1 MNKNLGR
8 KSAIGKVTEARVG
21 AKESFVD
28 GAGGGIRLTT
38 TLKCGAHRSGL
49 ESLKAINDESIGI

>member
-1 MNKNLGR
+1 MNKNRGR
-8 KSAIGKVTEARVG
+8 KSAIGKVTETRVG

-38 TLKCGAHRSGL
+38 TLKYGSRRSGS
-49 ESLKAINDESIGI
+49 ESLKAINDESIDI